1 MSVIF
6 RVHPT
11 IVPLRD
17 TLAIMKSAGFSVR
30 ILGLA
35 IAAGLLLPGC
45 PAGRRSPSPARET
58 PVLVLPVGDPVIEG
72 TFDALVRSS
81 PENRPFR
88 VLVDLTR
95 QVDLLRLV
103 QELRQAGLDKK
114 NRRRTVIESL
124 ESVAKLQQQELQ
136 PFLDDLMDRGVLGYI
151 QPVAIVNR
159 LIVEGNAAGILEL
172 SRHPA
177 VASILPDWTS
187 EKRLYGENGR
197 GDSDSALLG
206 ESFTSWGVDAIGAP
220 ALWRLG
226 LRGQGVVVAAIDTGV
241 FGDHEQLQGR
251 MLPERRGWF
260 DPVEGR
266 QDPYDNHG
274 HGTSVLSMA
283 VGGNVAGKIVGVAPE
298 ARWAVAL
305 GNWNNFYSRSR
316 MTLAADWVLR
326 TVRPDVVINAW
337 SDSHGDCSSFD
348 LPFINA
354 WKAAGMFVVFPAGNA
369 GPGSGSDESPANLS
383 GTVPYGGPVFS
394 TGGLERSEF
403 GLQVFA
409 NSSRG
414 PNSCAGQPFPSIAAP
429 GAGLPFA
436 YPPAPAHYGTGN
448 GTSLAAGLVG
458 GAAALLIQADPE
470 LTPEELETILIR
482 TARDLPPEGH
492 DSDTGAGILDLPAAL
507 HAVRS
512 R

>member
-1 MSVIF
+1 MFLVM
-6 RVHPT
+6 
-11 IVPLRD
+11 
-17 TLAIMKSAGFSVR
+17 TLAC
-30 ILGLA
+30 
-35 IAAGLLLPGC
+35 GLLFTGC
-45 PAGRRSPSPARET
+45 PVRRPATVNLPET
-58 PVLVLPVGDPVIEG
+58 PVRVLIRSEAVFEG
-72 TFDALVRSS
+72 EFGALVRSA
-81 PENRPFR
+81 PEDRSFR

-103 QELRQAGLDKK
+103 TAVGEAGLDKK
-114 NRRRTVIESL
+114 NRRRLVIEGL
-124 ESVAKLQQQELQ
+124 ESVAASQQRELQ
-136 PFLDDLMDRGVLGYI
+136 PYLDQLLDRGVIYYI

-159 LIVEGNAAGILEL
+159 LVVEGSAAGILEL
-172 SRHPA
+172 SEHPE

-187 EKRLYGENGR
+187 DKRLHGDNGR
-197 GDSDSALLG
+197 VESSRPLLG
-206 ESFTSWGVDAIGAP
+206 ESFISWGVEAIGAQE
-220 ALWRLG
+220 LWRQG

-241 FGDHEQLQGR
+241 FGDHEQLRGR
-251 MLPERRGWF
+251 MLPDGRGWL

-266 QDPYDNHG
+266 PEPYDNHG
-274 HGTSVLSMA
+274 HGTSVLSLA
-283 VGGNVAGKIVGVAPE
+283 IGGNTAGKIIGVAPE
-298 ARWAVAL
+298 AEWAAAL

-337 SDSHGDCSSFD
+337 SDPHGDCTPFD

-369 GPGSGSDESPANLS
+369 GPAAGSGESPANLS
-383 GTVPYGGPVFS
+383 GTVPYGGPVFC
-394 TGGLERSEF
+394 TGGLEISEGDF
-403 GLQVFA
+403 QVFA

-414 PNSCAGQPFPSIAAP
+414 PNSCSGQPFPTISAP

-436 YPPAPAHYGTGN
+436 YPPSSDNYGTGN

-470 LTPEELETILIR
+470 LTPEMLEAILID
-482 TARDLPPEGH
+482 TARDLPPLGH
-492 DSDTGAGILDLPAAL
+492 DPDTGAGILDLPAAL
-507 HAVRS
+507 EAVRN